1 MSIPLIPPPHT
12 LDEPTRRWLNDFM
25 NQVSAA
31 FQEQELQIKNLKEDV
46 ETLKANP

>member
-12 LDEPTRRWLNDFM
+12 LDEPARRWLNDFM

-31 FQEQELQIKNLKEDV
+31 FQNQELEIKKLKVDV
-46 ETLKANP
+46 EALKAKP

>member
-31 FQEQELQIKNLKEDV
+31 FQESELKIKKLKDDV
-46 ETLKANP
+46 EALKAKP

>member
-1 MSIPLIPPPHT
+1 MSIPLVPPPHN

-31 FQEQELQIKNLKEDV
+31 FQNHELEIKKLKDDV
-46 ETLKANP
+46 IILKAKP